1 MEALTFYGMEDLRY
15 EYKDKPEIQAADE
28 VIIEVKY
35 AGICGSD
42 LSRYKKIGPLTP
54 GNIFGHECSGVV
66 RETGSKVTNIQA
78 GDRVAVCPQVPC
90 GECEA
95 CKSGYFAACPDLLVI
110 GAKQPGCFASYTKVP
125 AENVLKLPDN
135 VSFEEA
141 ALIEPS
147 SVVLH
152 GLFQTRLQPGKTVAV
167 FGCGTIGLLACQWAK
182 LFGADKVAAIDI
194 DSDKLTLAK
203 ELGADEVIQ
212 PGKSVSTYEKLMQL
226 MDETGVDLAIE
237 AAGSVQTSE
246 EVLAAPKKGGEV
258 LYLGIPYSDIALK
271 RFYFERIVRQEL
283 TVRGSWNAVSAPFP
297 GREFTTTLQFLREGK
312 LRTKPMISHYLP
324 LQEGPDIFQ
333 KIISGKEKTMKVLF
347 ELGK

>member
-15 EYKDKPEIQAADE
+15 EQREKPVLQKEDE

-66 RETGSKVTNIQA
+66 TETGRKVTNVQA
-78 GDRVAVCPQVPC
+78 GDRVAVCPQLPC
-90 GECEA
+90 GKCEA
-95 CKSGYFAACPDLLVI
+95 CQSGYFAACPDLLVI
-110 GAKQPGCFASYTKVP
+110 GAKKPGCFASFTKMP
-125 AENVLKLPDN
+125 AENVLILPDH

-152 GLFQTRLQPGKTVAV
+152 GLFQTRMQPGKTVAV
-167 FGCGTIGLLACQWAK
+167 FGCGNIGLLACQWAK
-182 LFGADKVAAIDI
+182 LFGADKVVAIDI
-194 DSDKLTLAK
+194 DADKLQLAQ
-203 ELGADEVIQ
+203 ELGADEIIQ
-212 PGKSVSTYEKLMQL
+212 PDKSVSTYAQLMQL
-226 MDETGVDLAIE
+226 TNDAGVDLAME

-246 EVLAAPKKGGEV
+246 EVFAAPKKGGEV
-258 LYLGIPYSDIALK
+258 LFLGIPYSDIMLK

-283 TVRGSWNAVSAPFP
+283 TVRGAWNAVSAPFP

-312 LRTKPMISHYLP
+312 LKTKPMISHYLP
-324 LQEGPDIFQ
+324 LQEGPDIFH
-333 KIISGKEKTMKVLF
+333 KITSGKEKAMKVLF
-347 ELGK
+347 EVGK

>member
-15 EYKDKPEIQAADE
+15 EHKDKPEIQAADE

-66 RETGSKVTNIQA
+66 TETGSKVTNVQA
-78 GDRVAVCPQVPC
+78 GDRVAVCPQVTC

-212 PGKSVSTYEKLMQL
+212 PEKSASTYEKLMQL
-226 MDETGVDLAIE
+226 MDDTGVDLAIE

-333 KIISGKEKTMKVLF
+333 KITSGKEKAMKVLF

>member
-15 EYKDKPEIQAADE
+15 EQKEKPELQKDDE

-66 RETGSKVTNIQA
+66 KEMGSKVTNVRA
-78 GDRVAVCPQVPC
+78 GDRVAVCPQLTC

-95 CKSGYFAACPDLLVI
+95 CKSGYFAACPNLLVI

-125 AENVLKLPDN
+125 AENLLKLPDN
-135 VSFEEA
+135 ITFEEA

-152 GLFQTRLQPGKTVAV
+152 GLFQTQLQPGKTVAV

-182 LFGADKVAAIDI
+182 LFGADRVIVIDI
-194 DSDKLTLAK
+194 DADKLELAK
-203 ELGADEVIQ
+203 ELGADEVIK
-212 PGKSVSTYEKLMQL
+212 PDKNASTYSKLMQL
-226 MDETGVDLAIE
+226 TDDDGVDLAIE

-246 EVLAAPKKGGEV
+246 EVFAAPKKGGEV
-258 LYLGIPYSDIALK
+258 LFLGIPYSDITLK

-297 GREFTTTLQFLREGK
+297 GREFTTTLQFLKEGK
-312 LRTKPMISHYLP
+312 LKIKPMISHYLP
-324 LQEGPDIFQ
+324 LKEGPDIFR
-333 KIISGKEKTMKVLF
+333 KITGGKEKAMKVLF
-347 ELGK
+347 ELEK